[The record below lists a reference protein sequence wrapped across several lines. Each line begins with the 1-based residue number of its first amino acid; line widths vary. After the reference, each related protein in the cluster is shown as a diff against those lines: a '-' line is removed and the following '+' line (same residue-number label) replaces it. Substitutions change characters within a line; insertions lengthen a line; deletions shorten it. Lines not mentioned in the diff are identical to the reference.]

1 MAYVEV
7 QWGKALAP
15 GPAAPTARQ
24 PPRPDSGNARGQCHS
39 PAYSG
44 TDGTRTKHD
53 NNKHDNTKRN
63 GNNAQQGG
71 NDAI

>member
-15 GPAAPTARQ
+15 GPA
-24 PPRPDSGNARGQCHS
+24 
-39 PAYSG
+39 YSG
-44 TDGTRTKHD
+44 TDGTPTKHD

>member
-24 PPRPDSGNARGQCHS
+24 TQRPDSGNARGQCHS

-44 TDGTRTKHD
+44 TDGTPTKHD